1 MEALPYFTMA
11 LCTTSNPRSDATKQM
26 TERMMAVSTCSM
38 PNNRYCN
45 ADIEDEKKTM
55 NEQVAA
61 VICTEK

>member
-1 MEALPYFTMA
+1 
-11 LCTTSNPRSDATKQM
+11 M

-61 VICTEK
+61 VICTQK